1 MSDDTQLFDPM
12 GSGLNKS
19 VKSVKVTRR
28 NRTVN
33 KFTIYNFL
41 CIIDVL
47 VILIWEQTISTVTH
61 LSKFLKLLSV

>member
-47 VILIWEQTISTVTH
+47 VILI
-61 LSKFLKLLSV
+61 